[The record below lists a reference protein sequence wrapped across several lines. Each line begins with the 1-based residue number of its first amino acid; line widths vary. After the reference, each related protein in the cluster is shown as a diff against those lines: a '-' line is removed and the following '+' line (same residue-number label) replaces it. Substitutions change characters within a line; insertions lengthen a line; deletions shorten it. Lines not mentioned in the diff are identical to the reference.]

1 MLAVHA
7 GRARV
12 SHRRVIV
19 ASGDHVGPVYL
30 CRYQVASSHNSI
42 VNSLWAK
49 CLCVDLQ
56 RPTIS
61 AGAVLSDGLA
71 LHAVLGAGDRDGGT
85 CGIAQAGKGGCVGD
99 FASSTVPEGDVLDRK
114 WDGEF
119 GVLRTW
125 FGEFAHTEQV
135 VKGDVGE
142 VGDGL
147 LFEGGEG
154 AVGVS
159 PAVAEDALDDG
170 DGDGQLG
177 LMGWVLELEIL
188 ECPF

>member
-1 MLAVHA
+1 MPGGVEM
-7 GRARV
+7 
-12 SHRRVIV
+12 V
-19 ASGDHVGPVYL
+19 ADTINWCVRCAAMGHDLVDT
-30 CRYQVASSHNSI
+30 ASQGSDWG
-42 VNSLWAK
+42 V
-49 CLCVDLQ
+49 
-56 RPTIS
+56 IS

-119 GVLRTW
+119 GFLRTW
-125 FGEFAHTEQV
+125 FGEFAHTEQIE
-135 VKGDVGE
+135 KGNVGE